1 MSDEFTDLTAH
12 TSQRITRAYARIVQ
26 WAFTR
31 FYREF
36 AWTYDTVAALVSGNR
51 WRIWALAALPYL
63 RGRVLELGCGTG
75 NLQQALAQADFPAP
89 IGLDASP
96 QMLALT
102 RRKLATGAAACL
114 LRADARTLPF
124 PLAVFDTLVAT
135 FPSEYIMAPATLA
148 EARRVLRPG
157 GRLVVVLAAQ
167 FTSDGLYQRAVDLA
181 YRLTLQRPPR
191 PTASSAAPG
200 TQQMQPEIVAPPIG
214 AALERELVR
223 AGFAP
228 QAFWH
233 PVANSQVALVVAEAQ
248 GRNR

>member
-1 MSDEFTDLTAH
+1 MYT
-12 TSQRITRAYARIVQ
+12 RIVQ

-75 NLQQALAQADFPAP
+75 NLQRALAEQPDFLAP
-89 IGLDASP
+89 IGLDVSP
-96 QMLALT
+96 QMLTLT
-102 RRKLATGAAACL
+102 RRKLASGTTARL
-114 LRADARTLPF
+114 LRADARALPF

-167 FTSDGLYQRAVDLA
+167 FTDDGLYQRAVALA
-181 YRLTLQRPPR
+181 YRLTLQRSPR
-191 PTASSAAPG
+191 STASKAAPDM
-200 TQQMQPEIVAPPIG
+200 QQMQADLVAPPIG
-214 AALERELVR
+214 AALERELVQ
-223 AGFAP
+223 AGFTP
-228 QAFWH
+228 HAFWH
-233 PVANSQVALVVAEAQ
+233 RVANSQVALVIAEA
-248 GRNR
+248 

>member
-1 MSDEFTDLTAH
+1 MSDEFTSAPAQSSKRIAH
-12 TSQRITRAYARIVQ
+12 TYARIVQ

-75 NLQQALAQADFPAP
+75 NLQRALAQADFLAP

-102 RRKLATGAAACL
+102 RRKLAHIGATPRL

-148 EARRVLRPG
+148 EAHRVLRPG

-167 FTSDGLYQRAVDLA
+167 FTSDGLYQRAIELA
-181 YRLTLQRPPR
+181 YRLTLQHPPR
-191 PTASSAAPG
+191 STPSEAAPD
-200 TQQMQPEIVAPPIG
+200 TQQPLGELVASPIA

-223 AGFAP
+223 AGFRP
-228 QAFWH
+228 HAFWH
-233 PVANSQVALVVAEAQ
+233 PVANSRVALVVAET
-248 GRNR
+248 

>member
-1 MSDEFTDLTAH
+1 MGDEFTPFPAQS
-12 TSQRITRAYARIVQ
+12 SQRLARVYARIVR
-26 WAFTR
+26 WAFAR

-75 NLQQALAQADFPAP
+75 NLQWALAQADFSAP

-96 QMLALT
+96 QMLTLT
-102 RRKLATGAAACL
+102 RRKLAHIAISPRL
-114 LRADARTLPF
+114 LRADACALPF

-135 FPSEYIMAPATLA
+135 FPSEYILAPATLA

-157 GRLVVVLAAQ
+157 GQLVIVLAAQ
-167 FTSDGLYQRAVDLA
+167 FTGEGLYQRAVELA

-191 PTASSAAPG
+191 STSSKPDAQQRLGELVAS
-200 TQQMQPEIVAPPIG
+200 PIG

-223 AGFAP
+223 AGFTP
-228 QAFWH
+228 HAFWH
-233 PVANSQVALVVAEAQ
+233 PVANSRVALVVAET
-248 GRNR
+248 